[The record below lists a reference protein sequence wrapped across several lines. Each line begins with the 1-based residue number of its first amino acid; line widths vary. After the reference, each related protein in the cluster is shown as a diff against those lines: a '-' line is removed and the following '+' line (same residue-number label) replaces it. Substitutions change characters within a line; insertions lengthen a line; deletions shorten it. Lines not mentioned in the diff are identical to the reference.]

1 MPWTAHHANHAI
13 LHVSGFSAGF
23 RNATPSYSPSMVSFS
38 LGTGIPACRVSRR
51 IAGAISQ
58 S

>member
-1 MPWTAHHANHAI
+1 MPWTAHPANHAI
-13 LHVSGFSAGF
+13 LHVSGSSAGF
-23 RNATPSYSPSMVSFS
+23 RKVMPSYSPSMVSFS
-38 LGTGIPACRVSRR
+38 LGTGIPTCRVSRR